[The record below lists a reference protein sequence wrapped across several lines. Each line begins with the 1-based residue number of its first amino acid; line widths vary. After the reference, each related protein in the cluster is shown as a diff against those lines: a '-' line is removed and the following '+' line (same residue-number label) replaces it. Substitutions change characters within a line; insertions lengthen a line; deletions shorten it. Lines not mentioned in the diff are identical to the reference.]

1 MILRRFIDA
10 FRRQDWFTVTVE
22 TLIVVLGVFLG
33 LQVNNWNESEKARA
47 DERVF
52 LQRLHDDVI
61 EAEARS
67 ARLRERR
74 FAQRDGIV
82 EGMAVLFGQRDRRNL
97 TDLECVYIAF
107 SHDYV
112 LTAPEIPSFN
122 ELLSSGRLDIIR
134 DRQLVSDL
142 ANFRQALEVLAYWR
156 SWGTRDQHSLPDKY
170 PALIQL
176 ESYYD
181 DTQGEV
187 WSRATCDADAMRSDQ
202 RFLNNLSENADTF
215 DGFVRDALAPWN
227 TRLTAV
233 HNRLDEILGIEH
245 AE

>member
-1 MILRRFIDA
+1 MILRRFAEA
-10 FRRQDWFTVTVE
+10 FRRQDWLTVTVE

-74 FAQRDGIV
+74 FRQRDGIV
-82 EGMAVLFGQRDRRNL
+82 EGMAVLLGQRERQIL
-97 TDLECVYIAF
+97 TDEECAFIAF

-112 LTAPEIPSFN
+112 LTAPEMPSFN

-142 ANFRQALEVLAYWR
+142 ANSSKR
-156 SWGTRDQHSLPDKY
+156 SKFSPIGVV
-170 PALIQL
+170 
-176 ESYYD
+176 
-181 DTQGEV
+181 G
-187 WSRATCDADAMRSDQ
+187 
-202 RFLNNLSENADTF
+202 
-215 DGFVRDALAPWN
+215 ALATS
-227 TRLTAV
+227 TRYRT
-233 HNRLDEILGIEH
+233 NIRR
-245 AE
+245 

>member
-10 FRRQDWFTVTVE
+10 FRKQDWFTVAVE

-33 LQVNNWNESEKARA
+33 LQVNNWNEAEKARA

-52 LQRLHDDVI
+52 MQRLHDDVI

-74 FAQRDGIV
+74 FGQRDAIV

-97 TDLECVYIAF
+97 TDQECVSIAF

-122 ELLSSGRLDIIR
+122 ELLSSGRLHIIR

-142 ANFRQALEVLAYWR
+142 ANFRQALEVLSYWR
-156 SWGTRDQHSLPDKY
+156 SWGTRDQHGLADKY

-176 ESYYD
+176 ASYYD
-181 DTQGEV
+181 ETQGEV
-187 WSRATCDADAMRSDQ
+187 WSRATCDSNAMRSDQ
-202 RFLNNLSENADTF
+202 RFLNNLSENADTY
-215 DGFVRDALAPWN
+215 DGFVRDALEPWN
-227 TRLTAV
+227 NRLTAV
-233 HNRLDEILGIEH
+233 HNRLDRILGIDH

>member
-1 MILRRFIDA
+1 MILRRFADA
-10 FRRQDWFTVTVE
+10 FRRQDWFTVTIE
-22 TLIVVLGVFLG
+22 TLMVVLGVFLG
-33 LQVNNWNESEKARA
+33 LQVNNWNEAAKARA
-47 DERVF
+47 DERIF

-74 FAQRDGIV
+74 FGQRDAIV
-82 EGMAVLFGQRDRRNL
+82 EGLAVLLGQRDRRSL
-97 TDLECVYIAF
+97 TDLECVSIAF

-142 ANFRQALEVLAYWR
+142 ANFRQALEVLSYWR
-156 SWGTRDQHSLPDKY
+156 SWGTRDQHALADKY

-181 DTQGEV
+181 EAQGEV
-187 WSRATCDADAMRSDQ
+187 WSRAACDANAMRGDQ
-202 RFLNNLSENADTF
+202 RFLNNLSENADTY
-215 DGFVRDALAPWN
+215 DGFVRDALEPWN
-227 TRLTAV
+227 NRLTAV
-233 HNRLDEILGIEH
+233 HNRLDRILGIEH
-245 AE
+245 PE